1 MIFFDMAGEPVPME
15 FEGEAAAFF
24 NAVRDCFCDSQSKDL
39 KAILFNA
46 VFAVDDEKD
55 RLYGGMSG
63 DREALV
69 VLLAN
74 LLVSYAGTI
83 AERPLKL
90 SIADVADVALKIARG
105 AETEAKSKGGIIL
118 SRAKGV

>member
-1 MIFFDMAGEPVPME
+1 MFLRFAE
-15 FEGEAAAFF
+15 
-24 NAVRDCFCDSQSKDL
+24 DL